1 MYTAHSK
8 PGSENRDKTKERG
21 FSFIETLVSITIL
34 LIVVSGILSMTTI
47 SIQTNF
53 TQINH
58 TKAVKLA
65 EEAVERKMRED
76 FDTLTGEVSDF
87 ETIANFPS
95 YSRTVIVTTID
106 GDNKQISVNVTWRVR
121 NRSGLAP
128 ITLSVRRTR

>member
-8 PGSENRDKTKERG
+8 PGSENGDKKKEKG
-21 FSFIETLVSITIL
+21 FSFVETLVSITIL
-34 LIVVSGILSMTTI
+34 LIVVSGVLSMTTI
-47 SIQTNF
+47 SMQTNF

-65 EEAVERKMRED
+65 EEAVERKMSDD
-76 FDTLTGEVSDF
+76 FDTLAGEVSDF
-87 ETIANFPS
+87 DSIPNFPS
-95 YSRTVIVTTID
+95 YSRTITVTTID

-121 NRSGLAP
+121 SRSGVAP

>member
-8 PGSENRDKTKERG
+8 PGSEYGDKKKEKG
-21 FSFIETLVSITIL
+21 FSFVETLVSITIL
-34 LIVVSGILSMTTI
+34 LIVVSGVLSMTTI
-47 SIQTNF
+47 SMQTNF

-76 FDTLTGEVSDF
+76 FDTLAGEVSDF
-87 ETIANFPS
+87 DSIPDFSS
-95 YSRTVIVTTID
+95 YSRTITVTTID

-121 NRSGLAP
+121 NRSGIAP

>member
-1 MYTAHSK
+1 MNTEHSK
-8 PGSENRDKTKERG
+8 SRPETGNKRREKG
-21 FSFIETLVSITIL
+21 FTFVETIVSVTIL
-34 LIVVSGILSMTTI
+34 LIVVAGVLSMTTI

-76 FDTLTGEVSDF
+76 FDSLTGEISDF
-87 ETIANFPS
+87 DEIANFPT
-95 YSRTVIVTTID
+95 YSRTITVNTID
-106 GDNKQISVNVTWRVR
+106 ADNKQITANVTWFVR
-121 NRSGLAP
+121 NRSGLPP